1 MKKIGFIIGFVF
13 LAHFVF
19 AQYEIAEPQENWRSK
34 FHFGGGLGLSFGTV
48 TQVDLSPSIAYDLT
62 NRLSVG
68 VGASYLYY
76 KNKIY
81 SYETSVFGFGLYADF
96 AVVKNLSEILPIAEG
111 TALTLHAEANYLNL
125 DPNMDFLA
133 NPPRTE
139 RFWLCQPFVGAGIKI
154 PAGKKA
160 YVLLLFMYNLNEKPY
175 SPYANPSINVKFM
188 F

>member
-1 MKKIGFIIGFVF
+1 MKKIVIISVF
-13 LAHFVF
+13 LLFAKLTF
-19 AQYEIAEPQENWRSK
+19 AQYGLAEPKENWRNK
-34 FHFGGGLGLSFGTV
+34 IHVGGGLGLSFGTI
-48 TQVDLSPSIAYDLT
+48 TQVDISPSVAYDLT
-62 NRLSVG
+62 SRLSVG
-68 VGASYLYY
+68 FGASYLYY

-81 SYETSVFGFGLYADF
+81 SFETSVFGFGPYADF
-96 AVVKNLSEILPIAEG
+96 AVVKNLSDILPVAEG

-133 NPPRTE
+133 NPARTE
-139 RFWLCQPFVGAGIKI
+139 RFWLWQPFVGAGIKI

-175 SPYANPSINVKFM
+175 SPYANPSINVKLM